1 MEQIQFNQKENY
13 LDYRKNQL
21 LQVIKE
27 FNITNYQQKLASLL
41 QEYNNQINDILENG
55 LETGILIS
63 NIEPITDLVKYR
75 EQYYFYGKNN
85 KLYFIDMIN

>member
-27 FNITNYQQKLASLL
+27 FNITDYQQKLTSLL
-41 QEYNNQINDILENG
+41 KEYNNQIDDILENG

-63 NIEPITDLVKYR
+63 NIEPIIDLVKYK